1 MVILSVALPASSAMC
16 LYSGISLDAAP
27 ALQTAI
33 DTPRIALA
41 PSLDLDQPHSFLL
54 PSSSCTIL
62 SSICCCSAGLMP
74 TSAGP
79 MIVFVG
85 HGDTLV
91 VSLDAVAQFE
101 GCEAEGGNQGGGCND
116 GRWLSSFWSPMACD
130 ERQLVAASAAA
141 TAAILWRLLIEMRRT
156 KQQEQMRPRRFTT

>member
-1 MVILSVALPASSAMC
+1 MGPWETTGRADGAASQGKARRGLNQPAL
-16 LYSGISLDAAP
+16 

-33 DTPRIALA
+33 ETARMALA

-79 MIVFVG
+79 MIVF
-85 HGDTLV
+85 TLV
-91 VSLDAVAQFE
+91 TAFE
-101 GCEAEGGNQGGGCND
+101 TPA
-116 GRWLSSFWSPMACD
+116 PA
-130 ERQLVAASAAA
+130 
-141 TAAILWRLLIEMRRT
+141 RR
-156 KQQEQMRPRRFTT
+156 RV

>member
-41 PSLDLDQPHSFLL
+41 PSLDLDQPQSFLE

-62 SSICCCSAGLMP
+62 SS
-74 TSAGP
+74 
-79 MIVFVG
+79 
-85 HGDTLV
+85 
-91 VSLDAVAQFE
+91 
-101 GCEAEGGNQGGGCND
+101 
-116 GRWLSSFWSPMACD
+116 MA
-130 ERQLVAASAAA
+130 
-141 TAAILWRLLIEMRRT
+141 
-156 KQQEQMRPRRFTT
+156 F